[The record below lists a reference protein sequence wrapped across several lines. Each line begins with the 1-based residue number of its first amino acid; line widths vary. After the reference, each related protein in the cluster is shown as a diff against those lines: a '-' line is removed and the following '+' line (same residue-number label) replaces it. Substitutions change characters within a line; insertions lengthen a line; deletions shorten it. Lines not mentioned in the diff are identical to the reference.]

1 MLKPLW
7 CCEEYL
13 VSDNGFILC
22 KNGKD
27 KLKPSLNHGGYC
39 IVNLMIH
46 GNRVGMAVHTAIA
59 MTFLYESYRKGLTV
73 NHIDGNKQNN
83 KVSNLEWITM
93 KDNVIHSVKVLGKHI
108 GINNGNAKKVFSKN
122 ISTGEINEF
131 NCIMGC
137 AKAIKQELNLNTKER
152 YVQNSIVRVL
162 KGIRN
167 SYHNYIFSYTTPK
180 I

>member
-7 CCEEYL
+7 CCEEYMI
-13 VSDNGFILC
+13 SDNGFILC
-22 KNGKD
+22 KNGKN
-27 KLKPSLNHGGYC
+27 KLKPSLNHSGYC

-46 GNRVGMAVHTAIA
+46 GKRMGMAIHTAVA
-59 MTFLYESYRKGLTV
+59 MTFLYDSYRKGLTV

-83 KVSNLEWITM
+83 NVSNLEWVTM
-93 KDNVIHSVKVLGKHI
+93 KDNVIHSVKVLGNNI

-122 ISTGEINEF
+122 ISTGETSEF
-131 NCIMGC
+131 NCIMDC
-137 AKAIKQELNLNTKER
+137 AKEIKQELNLNTEER

-167 SYHNYIFSYTTPK
+167 SYHNYIFSYTAPN
-180 I
+180 